1 MFFATAAVMMAAM
14 FPALGVLPTPDQDQ
28 DRVLIPGTEINVC
41 VVATVEDL
49 VAVQAD
55 AQVLLE
61 DAGVTFKDLKAL
73 CDNASVSVP
82 EMPEPPT
89 SGGGGS
95 DGSGGSGGSGSGGSS
110 DQVDV
115 VPSGAPETGDGSTEQ
130 QLPWTVAGLG
140 VLGLAT
146 AGGLLLGARRA
157 LPTRR

>member
-28 DRVLIPGTEINVC
+28 DRVNIPETEINVC

-49 VAVQAD
+49 VDIRAD

-61 DAGVTFKDLKAL
+61 GAGVTFKDLKAL
-73 CDNASVSVP
+73 CDNAPVSAPEVP
-82 EMPEPPT
+82 VAPEPPT
-89 SGGGGS
+89 SGGG
-95 DGSGGSGGSGSGGSS
+95 DGGGG

-115 VPSGAPETGDGSTEQ
+115 VPSGAPETGDGSTEVP
-130 QLPWTVAGLG
+130 LTW
-140 VLGLAT
+140 VLGGFGALVT
-146 AGGLLLGARRA
+146 AGITAVGLGARRT

>member
-1 MFFATAAVMMAAM
+1 MLLSTALVALAVAVAPGQAPSDDDAA
-14 FPALGVLPTPDQDQ
+14 
-28 DRVLIPGTEINVC
+28 VLIPKTEINVC

-49 VAVQAD
+49 VDIRAD
-55 AQVLLE
+55 AQVLLD

-73 CDNASVSVP
+73 CDNASVSTPEVP
-82 EMPEPPT
+82 VVPEPPA
-89 SGGGGS
+89 SGGGDS
-95 DGSGGSGGSGSGGSS
+95 GSGGSGGSS

-146 AGGLLLGARRA
+146 ASGLLLGARRA

>member
-14 FPALGVLPTPDQDQ
+14 FPALGVLPTPDRDQ
-28 DRVLIPGTEINVC
+28 DRVNIPDTEINVC

-49 VAVQAD
+49 VNIRAD

-73 CDNASVSVP
+73 CDNASVSAP
-82 EMPEPPT
+82 EVPEPPA
-89 SGGGGS
+89 SGGG
-95 DGSGGSGGSGSGGSS
+95 DGGGSGGG

-115 VPSGAPETGDGSTEQ
+115 VPSGAPETGDGSTEVP
-130 QLPWTVAGLG
+130 LTL
-140 VLGLAT
+140 VLGGFGALVT
-146 AGGLLLGARRA
+146 AGITAVGLGARRT

>member
-1 MFFATAAVMMAAM
+1 MFFATAAVMVAAM

-28 DRVLIPGTEINVC
+28 DRVNIPGTEINVC

-49 VAVQAD
+49 VAVRAD
-55 AQVLLE
+55 AQVLLD

-73 CDNASVSVP
+73 CDNASVSAPEVP
-82 EMPEPPT
+82 VVPEPPA
-89 SGGGGS
+89 SGGG
-95 DGSGGSGGSGSGGSS
+95 DGGGSG

-140 VLGLAT
+140 VLGIAT
-146 AGGLLLGARRA
+146 ASGLLLGARRA

>member
-28 DRVLIPGTEINVC
+28 DRVNIPETEINVC

-49 VAVQAD
+49 VDIRAD

-61 DAGVTFKDLKAL
+61 GAGVTFKDLKAL
-73 CDNASVSVP
+73 CDNAPVSAPEVP
-82 EMPEPPT
+82 VAPEPPT
-89 SGGGGS
+89 SGGG
-95 DGSGGSGGSGSGGSS
+95 DGGGG

-115 VPSGAPETGDGSTEQ
+115 VPSGAPETGDGSTEVP
-130 QLPWTVAGLG
+130 LTL
-140 VLGLAT
+140 VLGGFGALVT
-146 AGGLLLGARRA
+146 AGITAVGLGARRT

>member
-14 FPALGVLPTPDQDQ
+14 FPVLGVLPTPDQNQ

-49 VAVQAD
+49 VNIRAD

-73 CDNASVSVP
+73 CDNASVSAPEVP
-82 EMPEPPT
+82 VVPEPPA
-89 SGGGGS
+89 SGGG
-95 DGSGGSGGSGSGGSS
+95 DGGGSG

-146 AGGLLLGARRA
+146 AGGLLLGARRT

>member
-14 FPALGVLPTPDQDQ
+14 FPALGVLPTPDRDQ
-28 DRVLIPGTEINVC
+28 DRVNIPDTEINVC

-49 VAVQAD
+49 VNIRAD

-73 CDNASVSVP
+73 CDNAPVSAPEVP
-82 EMPEPPT
+82 VAPEPPT
-89 SGGGGS
+89 SGGG
-95 DGSGGSGGSGSGGSS
+95 DGGGG

-115 VPSGAPETGDGSTEQ
+115 VPSGAPETGDGSTEVP
-130 QLPWTVAGLG
+130 LTL
-140 VLGLAT
+140 VLGGFGALVT
-146 AGGLLLGARRA
+146 AGITAVGLGARRT

>member
-1 MFFATAAVMMAAM
+1 MLLSTALVALAVAVAPGQAPSDDDAA
-14 FPALGVLPTPDQDQ
+14 
-28 DRVLIPGTEINVC
+28 VLIPKTEINVC

-55 AQVLLE
+55 AQVLLD

-73 CDNASVSVP
+73 CDNASVSAP

-95 DGSGGSGGSGSGGSS
+95 GSGGSGGSGGSS

-146 AGGLLLGARRA
+146 ASGLLLGARRA

>member
-55 AQVLLE
+55 AQVLLD

-73 CDNASVSVP
+73 CDNASVSAP

-95 DGSGGSGGSGSGGSS
+95 GSGGSGGSS

-146 AGGLLLGARRA
+146 ASGLLLGARRA

>member
-49 VAVQAD
+49 VDIRAD

-61 DAGVTFKDLKAL
+61 GAGVTFKDLKAL
-73 CDNASVSVP
+73 CDNAPVSVP
-82 EMPEPPT
+82 EVPVVPEPPA
-89 SGGGGS
+89 SGGG
-95 DGSGGSGGSGSGGSS
+95 DGGGG

-115 VPSGAPETGDGSTEQ
+115 VPSGAPETGDGSTER

-146 AGGLLLGARRA
+146 ASGLLLGARRA

>member
-49 VAVQAD
+49 VNIRAD

-73 CDNASVSVP
+73 CDNASVSAPEVP
-82 EMPEPPT
+82 VVPEPPA
-89 SGGGGS
+89 SGGG
-95 DGSGGSGGSGSGGSS
+95 DGGGG

-157 LPTRR
+157 LPIRR

>member
-28 DRVLIPGTEINVC
+28 DRVNIPGTEINVC

-49 VAVQAD
+49 VDIRAD

-61 DAGVTFKDLKAL
+61 DAGVEFADLKAL
-73 CDNASVSVP
+73 CDNAPVSAPEVP
-82 EMPEPPT
+82 EVPEPPA
-89 SGGGGS
+89 SGGG
-95 DGSGGSGGSGSGGSS
+95 DGGGSG

-115 VPSGAPETGDGSTEQ
+115 VPSGAPETGDGSTEVP
-130 QLPWTVAGLG
+130 LTRMLGGLG
-140 VLGLAT
+140 ALVT
-146 AGGLLLGARRA
+146 AGITAVALGARRT

>member
-1 MFFATAAVMMAAM
+1 MFFATAAVMVAAM

-28 DRVLIPGTEINVC
+28 DRVLIPKTEINVC

-49 VAVQAD
+49 VAVRAD
-55 AQVLLE
+55 AQVLLD

-73 CDNASVSVP
+73 CDNASVSTPEVP
-82 EMPEPPT
+82 VVPEPPA
-89 SGGGGS
+89 SGGG
-95 DGSGGSGGSGSGGSS
+95 DGGGSG

-140 VLGLAT
+140 VLGIAT
-146 AGGLLLGARRA
+146 ASGLLLGARRA

>member
-49 VAVQAD
+49 VDIRAD

-61 DAGVTFKDLKAL
+61 GAGVTFKDLKAL
-73 CDNASVSVP
+73 CDNAPVSVP
-82 EMPEPPT
+82 EVPVVPEPPA
-89 SGGGGS
+89 SGGG
-95 DGSGGSGGSGSGGSS
+95 DGGGSGGG

-115 VPSGAPETGDGSTEQ
+115 VPSGAPETGDGSTEVP
-130 QLPWTVAGLG
+130 LTL
-140 VLGLAT
+140 VLGGFGALVT
-146 AGGLLLGARRA
+146 AGITAVGLGARRT

>member
-1 MFFATAAVMMAAM
+1 MFFAAAAVMMAAM

-28 DRVLIPGTEINVC
+28 DRVNIPGTEINVC

-82 EMPEPPT
+82 VVPEPPA
-89 SGGGGS
+89 SGGGDG
-95 DGSGGSGGSGSGGSS
+95 DGSG

-115 VPSGAPETGDGSTEQ
+115 VPSGAPETGDGSTEVP
-130 QLPWTVAGLG
+130 LTL
-140 VLGLAT
+140 VLGGFGALVT
-146 AGGLLLGARRA
+146 AGITAVGFGARRT

>member
-1 MFFATAAVMMAAM
+1 MFFTTAAVMMAAM

-28 DRVLIPGTEINVC
+28 DRVNIPGTEINVC

-49 VAVQAD
+49 VDIRAD

-61 DAGVTFKDLKAL
+61 GAGVTFTDLKAL
-73 CDNASVSVP
+73 CDNAPVSAPEVP
-82 EMPEPPT
+82 VAPEPPA
-89 SGGGGS
+89 SGGG
-95 DGSGGSGGSGSGGSS
+95 DGGGG

-130 QLPWTVAGLG
+130 QLTL
-140 VLGLAT
+140 VLGGFGALVT
-146 AGGLLLGARRA
+146 AGITAVGLGARRT

>member
-49 VAVQAD
+49 VDIRAD

-61 DAGVTFKDLKAL
+61 DAGVEFADLKAL
-73 CDNASVSVP
+73 CDNAPVSAPEVP
-82 EMPEPPT
+82 EVPEPPA
-89 SGGGGS
+89 SGGG
-95 DGSGGSGGSGSGGSS
+95 DGGGNGGGS

-115 VPSGAPETGDGSTEQ
+115 VPSGAPETGDGSTEVP
-130 QLPWTVAGLG
+130 LTLVLGGLG
-140 VLGLAT
+140 ALVT
-146 AGGLLLGARRA
+146 AGITAVGLGARRT

>member
-1 MFFATAAVMMAAM
+1 MLLSTALVALAVAVAPGQAPSDDDAA
-14 FPALGVLPTPDQDQ
+14 
-28 DRVLIPGTEINVC
+28 VLIPKTEINVC

-55 AQVLLE
+55 AQVLLD

-89 SGGGGS
+89 SGG
-95 DGSGGSGGSGSGGSS
+95 GGSGSGGSS

-146 AGGLLLGARRA
+146 ASGLLLGARRA